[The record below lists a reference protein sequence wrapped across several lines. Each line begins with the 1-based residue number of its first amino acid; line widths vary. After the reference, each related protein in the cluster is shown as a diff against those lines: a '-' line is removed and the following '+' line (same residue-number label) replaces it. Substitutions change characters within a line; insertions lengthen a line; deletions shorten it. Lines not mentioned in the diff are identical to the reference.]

1 MICKQCGERMYVRMT
16 LPTGKD
22 SIVRSYYCKKCMST
36 GDTHETMT
44 SFQKGTNN
52 DNNNEQSKANEQVA
66 QIK

>member
-36 GDTHETMT
+36 GDTHETM
-44 SFQKGTNN
+44 SFTKG
-52 DNNNEQSKANEQVA
+52 NNNANSNNQQSQTL
-66 QIK
+66 